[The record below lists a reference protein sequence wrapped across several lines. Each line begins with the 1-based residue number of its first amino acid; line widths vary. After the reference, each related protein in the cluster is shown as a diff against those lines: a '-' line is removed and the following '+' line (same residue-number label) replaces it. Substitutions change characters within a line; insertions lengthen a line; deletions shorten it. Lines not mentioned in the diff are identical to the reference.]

1 MVLVQLFTAACILLS
16 CTVSVDTDS
25 LESEVWSLTRHT
37 ERERP
42 LNGGVLHK
50 FNVLEDT
57 VSKLKDLEN
66 KVKAAALQ
74 RDSVATSLLTGSNL
88 RAGESSRCTAASS

>member
-1 MVLVQLFTAACILLS
+1 M
-16 CTVSVDTDS
+16 
-25 LESEVWSLTRHT
+25 
-37 ERERP
+37 
-42 LNGGVLHK
+42 HK